1 MLLKICFLN
10 LYFSY
15 QMQDRARM
23 QQDTCI
29 LSKQLLDRYGSVAEI
44 TEENWQLVTIIALFV
59 ASKYEEVWPP
69 HVVSGHRKMTLEGID
84 SYF

>member
-1 MLLKICFLN
+1 
-10 LYFSY
+10 
-15 QMQDRARM
+15 MQDRARM

-44 TEENWQLVTIIALFV
+44 IEENCQLVTITALFV

-69 HVVSGHRKMTLEGID
+69 QVGSILLCIVL
-84 SYF
+84 F

>member
-1 MLLKICFLN
+1 
-10 LYFSY
+10 
-15 QMQDRARM
+15 MQDRARM

-44 TEENWQLVTIIALFV
+44 TEENWQLVTITALFV

-69 HVVSGHRKMTLEGID
+69 
-84 SYF
+84 